1 MLKLSVYGLHR
12 EVPEADPFN
21 TNTAVD
27 YACGLPVKNAY
38 VRTVIRPKLDSFDI
52 DWRKCAQTQQNI
64 FAGAI
69 ATDDVLEFEQAKTDQ
84 SVCIRSRSDFIVDT
98 LDQIARR
105 MPGEDCTVGK
115 ISRNRNRHFGGKS

>member
-38 VRTVIRPKLDSFDI
+38 VLTVIRPNLDSFDI
-52 DWRKCAQTQQNI
+52 EWRECAQTKQNI

-69 ATDDVLEFEQAKTDQ
+69 ATDDMLEFEQAATDQ